1 MHRAQL
7 SSVHGCALHPVTP
20 GLHAGEAFCERPI
33 IALLVAVGLADSLA
47 GAVTLFW
54 LAVLQRRAF
63 AMQFGPLGWYEWAFD
78 QPSFNWTW

>member
-1 MHRAQL
+1 MN
-7 SSVHGCALHPVTP
+7 SMIVV
-20 GLHAGEAFCERPI
+20 GLLGEVICVNGASIAYLAGA
-33 IALLVAVGLADSLA
+33 GLADSLA

-78 QPSFNWTW
+78 QPNFNWTW